1 MNSNL
6 VFVRLCGG
14 TAIVPSMR
22 RASGF
27 SRY

>member
-1 MNSNL
+1 MDSNL

-14 TAIVPSMR
+14 AAIMPSMR